1 MKRILFAFIVLL
13 AANVVSAQP
22 QPKKASWAEMKAFH
36 GVMSISFHSAEDN
49 NLKPLR
55 DSSLSLVTRAKA
67 WQASAVPEGYKADVA
82 KPILE
87 KLVKQCEDIN
97 KAVGKN
103 KSDADLKEMITKAH
117 DTFHEIMEKC
127 RDEGH

>member
-1 MKRILFAFIVLL
+1 MKRILFAIIVLL
-13 AANVVSAQP
+13 AANVASA
-22 QPKKASWAEMKAFH
+22 QPKKASWPEMKAFH

-55 DSSLSLVTRAKA
+55 DSSWALVARAKT
-67 WQASAVPEGYKADVA
+67 WQASAVPEGYKADVS

-87 KLVKQCEDIN
+87 KLVKQCEDIH
-97 KAVGKN
+97 KAVDKN